1 MSTGAAAQLVSLTGT
16 GARVFVWA
24 YFGVSFVLALW
35 TLPDDTRPALVVIA
49 LALYAGACLALTLD
63 RGERLSLPVALVAV
77 AVGPLSVVLVAWQ
90 LVDGGYTAWYV
101 GAATAML
108 FLVNLRGRILLAW
121 VGCALFVA
129 ALLVWGATTS
139 AGIPDALYTASRQSA
154 ILAIGTLTAVG
165 LRRTGGRIRE
175 LTAEASVRGA
185 AEAAGLAAADERA
198 GRLADLK
205 QTVVPLLERIASDE
219 PLGEDDRREFAAA
232 EAELRDGLR
241 ARGLRQNRVVTAAR
255 EARARGVDVV
265 LLDDSDPAKLDADD
279 LDRFADIAV
288 TALASAT
295 DGRVT
300 ARLLPPGRESVGTV
314 VADGTH
320 YVRHDVPRTR

>member
-1 MSTGAAAQLVSLTGT
+1 VSAAPATQLVSLTGT

-24 YFGVSFVLALW
+24 YYAASLALAVW
-35 TLPDDTRPALVVIA
+35 TLPDDTRPALPVVA
-49 LALYAGACLALTLD
+49 LVLYAAVCLAMTLD
-63 RGERLSLPVALVAV
+63 AGERLSLPVTLAGI
-77 AVGPLSVVLVAWQ
+77 AVGPVSVLLVAWQ

-108 FLVNLRGRILLAW
+108 FLVSLRGRILLAW
-121 VGCALFVA
+121 VGCAFFVA

-139 AGIPDALYTASRQSA
+139 TGIADAAYTAARQSA
-154 ILAIGTLTAVG
+154 ILGIGTLTAWG
-165 LRRTGGRIRE
+165 LRRTVGRIRK
-175 LTAEASVRGA
+175 LVAEASVRGA

-198 GRLADLK
+198 RRLADLRH
-205 QTVVPLLERIASDE
+205 TVVPLLERIASDE
-219 PLGEDDRREFAAA
+219 PVTDDDRREFAAA

-241 ARGLRQNRVVTAAR
+241 ARGLRQQRLVHAAR

-265 LLDDSDPAKLDADD
+265 LLDDSDPERVEPHD

-288 TALASAT
+288 SAISTAT

-300 ARLLPPGRESVGTV
+300 ARLLPPGRESLGTV
-314 VADGTH
+314 VADGSN
-320 YVRHDVPRTR
+320 YSRHDVPHSR